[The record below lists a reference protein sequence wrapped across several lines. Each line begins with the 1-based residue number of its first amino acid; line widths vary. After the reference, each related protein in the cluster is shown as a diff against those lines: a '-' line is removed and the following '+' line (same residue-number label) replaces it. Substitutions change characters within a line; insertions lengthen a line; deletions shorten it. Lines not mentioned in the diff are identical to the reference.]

1 MEKVNYDFGLK
12 KQISVIKDAADVILE
27 NAKYGNYHNFLS
39 DVQRIEQAASKM
51 LSSLSGGI
59 ATFTKKYRKILV
71 PYDGSAYSKKALL
84 EAVDIAKEFGAEL
97 HIINVIDISTDAPS
111 AVLHS
116 TINKK
121 LKKLNRE
128 LLQPHKAKI
137 NTVLQEKVKMCERE
151 GVEVSCDV
159 IMGRPADSILKFAKE
174 HRIELIVIGSRGLT
188 KFKRLMALGSVS
200 RKVAEEAKCPVMLI
214 R

>member
-1 MEKVNYDFGLK
+1 MEKTNYDFGLK
-12 KQISVIKDAADVILE
+12 KQISVIKDAANIILE

-39 DVQRIEQAASKM
+39 DVQRIEQAATKM
-51 LSSLSGGI
+51 VSSLSGGI

-71 PYDGSAYSKKALL
+71 PYDGSIYSKKALL

-116 TINKK
+116 TIIKK
-121 LKKLNRE
+121 LNKLNRE
-128 LLQPHKAKI
+128 ILQPQKAKI
-137 NTVLQEKVKMCERE
+137 NTVLQEKVKMCKRE
-151 GVEVSCDV
+151 GIEVSCDV
-159 IMGRPADSILKFAKE
+159 MIGRPADSILKFAKE

-188 KFKRLMALGSVS
+188 RFKRLMALGSVS